1 VTLPE
6 LSIKRPVF
14 ATVLS
19 LVLVLVG
26 LVSYERLSVREYPA
40 IDPPVVTVQTTYP
53 GASAAIVETQV
64 TQVLEDSLSG
74 IEGIDFITSISRQES
89 SQITVRFKLDRN
101 PDYAAADV
109 RDRVGRVRGHLP
121 EEIDEP
127 IIQKVEADAQPVFF
141 VAFFSDRYS
150 ALEITDYADRYV
162 KDQLTTLPGVAEVR
176 LYGDRQYSMRIW
188 LDPERLAAF
197 ELTPQDIEVALRR
210 QNVEVPSGRIESLQ
224 REFTVLAETDLRTP
238 AQFNDLI
245 IKDAN
250 GYLVRLADVGHAE
263 LGALDE
269 RRIVR
274 FNGKPAVALGVI
286 KQATANPLEVSQEIQ
301 KILPSIT
308 ASLPDGMQVKVAN
321 DKSVFIAESIK
332 NVYATIGEAILL
344 VIVIIFLFLRSVRA
358 TLIPLVTIPVSLIGA
373 FALMY
378 ALGFSINTLTLL
390 ALVLAIGLV
399 VDDAIVMLENIY
411 RHVEAGMQPVKAA
424 LLGSREISFAVVAM
438 TITLAAVYAP
448 IGFMSGITGRL
459 FTEFAWTL
467 AGAVIVSGFVALTL
481 SPMMCSKLL
490 RHQEQH
496 NILYRASERILQG
509 VIAGYRGLLK
519 LALAVRPI
527 VLLIGLGVAGA
538 SYILFGLLKSEL
550 APIEDQGNIYVMFRA
565 PEGAT
570 IDYTDFYSKQ
580 LEQIFLKVPEADRIF
595 VVAGNPTV
603 SQGTSV
609 VRLKPWSERT
619 RTQKEIAKAIT
630 PSMAAVPGVV
640 AFPSNPPS
648 LGQSLKDKPIN
659 FVIQTSG
666 SYDDLQKMV
675 DAMMDKVRDYPGLV
689 DVDSDL
695 KLNSPQLDIS
705 VDRDKAAATSV
716 EIDTLGRTLETMLGG
731 RQVTRFKQ
739 NGEQYDVVV
748 KIADIDRRNPDDMR
762 RIYVRGRDNAMIPL
776 SNLISIK
783 ETVAPKELN
792 HFNQLRAATIT
803 AQLAPGYTLSDGLG
817 FLNKTAQEVLPQT
830 AHIEYSGQSREFREA
845 SASIYLT
852 FLLALAFIYLVLAAQ
867 FESFTDPFIIMLTVP
882 LSITGALLAL
892 WWSGGTLNIY
902 SQVGLVTLIGL
913 ITKHGILIVEFSNQ
927 LRAKGQPMREAV
939 IEAAAL
945 RLRPILMTTGA
956 MVLGAVPLALATGAG
971 AESRQDIGWVIVGG
985 LLVGT
990 LFTLFV
996 IPVVYTYLSRRVFIE
1011 ADEEGVHETGAPALP
1026 SPKHP
1031 APAPA
1036 E

>member
-40 IDPPVVTVQTTYP
+40 IDPPVITVSTTYP

-64 TQVLEDSLSG
+64 TKVLEDSLAG

-89 SQITVRFKLDRN
+89 SQLTVTFKLDRN

-127 IIQKVEADAQPVFF
+127 IIQKREADAQPIMFL
-141 VAFFSDRYS
+141 AFFSDRYS

-162 KDQLTTLPGVAEVR
+162 KDQVQTLSGVSEVR
-176 LYGDRQYSMRIW
+176 LYGDREYSMRIW
-188 LDPERLAAF
+188 LDPERLAAYQ
-197 ELTPQDIEVALRR
+197 LTPQDVEAALRR

-238 AQFNDLI
+238 QQFNDLI
-245 IKDAN
+245 IKEAN
-250 GYLVRLADVGHAE
+250 GYLVRLSDVGHAG

-269 RRIVR
+269 RRVVR
-274 FNGKPAVALGVI
+274 FNGKPAIALGVI
-286 KQATANPLEVSQEIQ
+286 KQATANPLEVSKEVN
-301 KILPSIT
+301 KVLPSIA
-308 ASLPDGMQVKVAN
+308 ASLPDGMSVRVAH
-321 DKSVFIAESIK
+321 DTSIFIAGSIK
-332 NVYATIGEAILL
+332 NVYTTIGEAIVL
-344 VIVIIFLFLRSVRA
+344 VVLIIFLFLRSVRA
-358 TLIPLVTIPVSLIGA
+358 TLIPIVTIPVSLVGA

-378 ALGFSINTLTLL
+378 AFGFSINTLTLL

-411 RHVEAGMQPVKAA
+411 RHVEKGMTPVKAA
-424 LLGSREISFAVVAM
+424 LLGSREISFAIVAM

-448 IGFMSGITGRL
+448 IGFMTGVTGRL

-490 RHQEQH
+490 RHSGKQ
-496 NILYRASERILQG
+496 NIVYRAIERVLQG
-509 VIAGYRGLLK
+509 TAAGYKALLRS
-519 LALAVRPI
+519 ALTVRPL
-527 VLLIGLGVAGA
+527 VLLIGLGVASG
-538 SYILFGLLKSEL
+538 SYFLFTSLKSEL
-550 APIEDQGNIYVMFRA
+550 APVEDEGRININFRA

-570 IDYTDFYSKQ
+570 IDYTDSYAKQ
-580 LEQIFLKVPEADRIF
+580 LEDIALAVPEADRVF
-595 VVAGNPTV
+595 VISGSPTV
-603 SQGTSV
+603 SQGRV
-609 VRLKPWSERT
+609 ILRVKPWNERH
-619 RTQKEIAKAIT
+619 RTQQEIARSIAPKIV
-630 PSMAAVPGVV
+630 AVPGVV
-640 AFPSNPPS
+640 AFPGSSPP
-648 LGQSLKDKPIN
+648 LGQNSRSKPVN
-659 FVIQTSG
+659 FVIQTTRP
-666 SYDDLQKMV
+666 YTELQKMV
-675 DAMMDKVRDYPGLV
+675 NALLDKVADCPGLV

-695 KLNSPQLDIS
+695 KLNSPQLDVS
-705 VDRDKAAATSV
+705 VDREKAAATGV
-716 EIDTLGRTLETMLGG
+716 EVETLGRTLETMLGG
-731 RQVTRFKQ
+731 RQVTRFKK
-739 NGEQYDVVV
+739 NGEQYDVIV
-748 KIADIDRRNPDDMR
+748 KIADIDRQNPDDLR
-762 RIYVRGRDNAMIPL
+762 RIYVRGRDDAMIPL
-776 SNLISIK
+776 SNLITIK
-783 ETVAPKELN
+783 ETVAPKELD
-792 HFNQLRAATIT
+792 HFNQMRAATIT
-803 AQLAPGYTLSDGLG
+803 AQLAPGYTLSDALS
-817 FLNKTAQEVLPQT
+817 FLRAAAKEVLPPT
-830 AHIEYSGQSREFREA
+830 ALIDYAGESREFKEA
-845 SASIYLT
+845 SRSMYFT

-913 ITKHGILIVEFSNQ
+913 ITKHGILIVEFANQ
-927 LRAKGQPMREAV
+927 LRGQGQPMREAV
-939 IEAAAL
+939 LEAASL

-956 MVLGAVPLALATGAG
+956 MVLGAVPLALTTGAG

-996 IPVVYTYLSRRVFIE
+996 IPVVYTYLTKRVFME
-1011 ADEEGVHETGAPALP
+1011 ADEEGAQAAIASPGVKGARSLEA
-1026 SPKHP
+1026 
-1031 APAPA
+1031 A